1 MSSIKKDKIIN
12 DPIYG
17 FVQIEQGIIF
27 ELIEH
32 SFFQR
37 LRRISQL
44 GLSYLVYPGAYHT
57 RFHHAIGCVFL
68 MNKAIDQIR
77 KKGHTITDKEAEAV
91 CVAILLHDI
100 GHGPFSH
107 ALEKSIVTNIN
118 HEMISLL
125 FMQELDKQFNGKLSL
140 AIQIFKGKYK
150 KRFLY
155 QLVSS
160 QLDMDR
166 LDYLKRDSF
175 YSGVQE
181 GVIGTER
188 IINMLNVV
196 DDNLVIEEKGIY
208 SIEKFLIARKLM
220 YWQVYLHKTVLSAEN
235 TLIKI
240 LKRAK
245 ELIQDGTD
253 VFSPPTLL
261 LFLKNKFSKK
271 DFDRNADLL
280 YQFSQLDDYDI
291 YTCLKQ
297 WINHEDFVLSSLSG
311 RIIHR
316 RLLKVKVQNKPFSKK
331 VILDKKKT
339 IMQKHNLSQKLA
351 GYLVFSDIVT
361 NNACNSGTSK
371 INILMKDGCVKEIKK
386 ASDQLSNN
394 IITKKVKKFFL
405 CYPEEKQ

>member
-27 ELIEH
+27 ELVEH

-57 RFHHAIGCVFL
+57 RFHHAIGCLFL

-77 KKGHTITDKEAEAV
+77 KKGCKITEKEAEAV

-107 ALEKSIVTNIN
+107 ALEKSIATNIN
-118 HEMISLL
+118 HEMLSLL
-125 FMQELDKQFNGKLSL
+125 FMQELNKQFHGKLSL
-140 AIQIFKGKYK
+140 AIQIFKDEYK
-150 KRFLY
+150 KRFLH

-208 SIEKFLIARKLM
+208 SIEKFLIARRLM

-235 TLIKI
+235 TLIKV

-245 ELIQDGTD
+245 ELIQSGTD
-253 VFSPPTLL
+253 IFSTPTLL
-261 LFLKNKFSKK
+261 LFLKNKFSKR
-271 DFDRNADLL
+271 DFEKNSNLL
-280 YQFSQLDDYDI
+280 YQFAQLDDYDI
-291 YTCLKQ
+291 YACLKQ
-297 WINHEDFVLSSLSG
+297 WIKHEDFVLSSLSE

-316 RLLKVKVQNKPFSKK
+316 RLLKIKVQDKPFSKK
-331 VILDKKKT
+331 AILDKKKT
-339 IMQKHNLSQKLA
+339 VMQKHNVSQKQA
-351 GYLVFSDIVT
+351 DYLVFSNIVS
-361 NNACNSGTSK
+361 NNAYNFEKSK

-386 ASDQLSNN
+386 ASDQLSDSM
-394 IITKKVKKFFL
+394 ITKKVNKFFL